1 MSLNKNE
8 KSYNKQIMASG
19 KKSIK
24 YIDESLANLNR
35 YSNDYAGRLDFWT
48 NKINNRQLD
57 LLSGN
62 YLASNARMLR
72 GQGQFG
78 SNSALSRQIEENA
91 YDQQNYLANV
101 QNANL
106 QAANALQNN
115 ELQALY
121 NNVNINYTNRDA
133 GLQAAQNI
141 DRINN
146 NWLNILSKTASTVGA
161 VMTATGV
168 GAPIGYGLMAAGSI
182 GSSIASGA
190 SSPVGYKYNEAARN
204 YGSQLGQWANQKFN
218 FNSNNNNNSSNN
230 IFSTL
235 NSTDNSLNQVLKN
248 ATQVGTPG
256 SIF

>member
-1 MSLNKNE
+1 MSFNKNE
-8 KSYNKQIMASG
+8 KSYNKEIMRSG
-19 KKSIK
+19 RQSMK

-121 NNVNINYTNRDA
+121 NNVNINYSNRDA
-133 GLQAAQNI
+133 GLQAAQNL

-146 NWLNILSKTASTVGA
+146 SWLNILSPIASTAGA
-161 VMTATGV
+161 VLTATGV
-168 GAPIGYGLMAAGSI
+168 GAPIGYGLMAAGNI
-182 GSSIASGA
+182 GSSIAAGA
-190 SSPVGYKYNEAARN
+190 SSPVGYQYQR
-204 YGSQLGQWANQKFN
+204 QANQSGSFLGRGLGSFTN
-218 FNSNNNNNSSNN
+218 LSSGQATGQGQS
-230 IFSTL
+230 IFSTTNNNKQGYKGTL
-235 NSTDNSLNQVLKN
+235 PQL
-248 ATQVGTPG
+248 GTPG

>member
-1 MSLNKNE
+1 MSFNKNQ
-8 KSYNKQIMASG
+8 KSYNKEIMKSG
-19 KKSIK
+19 RQSMK

-101 QNANL
+101 QNTNL

-115 ELQALY
+115 ELGALY
-121 NNVNINYTNRDA
+121 NNVNINYSNRDA
-133 GLQAAQNI
+133 GLQAAQNL
-141 DRINN
+141 DRLNN
-146 NWLNILSKTASTVGA
+146 SWLNVLSPIASTAGA
-161 VMTATGV
+161 IMTATGV
-168 GAPIGYGLMAAGSI
+168 GAPVGYALQGLGAI

-190 SSPVGYKYNEAARN
+190 SSPVGYQYNTSARN
-204 YGSQLGQWANQKFN
+204 YGTQLGLN
-218 FNSNNNNNSSNN
+218 FKNNTNLSSGQATGQGQS
-230 IFSTL
+230 IFSTT
-235 NSTDNSLNQVLKN
+235 NTNQGYKGTLP
-248 ATQVGTPG
+248 QLGTPG
-256 SIF
+256 SVFKNN

>member
-204 YGSQLGQWANQKFN
+204 YGSQLGLNLY
-218 FNSNNNNNSSNN
+218 NNLNLSSGQPTGQGQS
-230 IFSTL
+230 IFSTV
-235 NSTDNSLNQVLKN
+235 NTNQGYKGNLPKIG
-248 ATQVGTPG
+248 Q
-256 SIF
+256 

>member
-8 KSYNKQIMASG
+8 KSYNKEIMKSG
-19 KKSIK
+19 RKSIK

-57 LLSGN
+57 LLSEN

-204 YGSQLGQWANQKFN
+204 YGSQLGLNLY
-218 FNSNNNNNSSNN
+218 NNTNLSSGQPTGQGQSL
-230 IFSTL
+230 FSTT
-235 NSTDNSLNQVLKN
+235 NTNQGYKGTLP
-248 ATQVGTPG
+248 QLGTPG
-256 SIF
+256 SIFK

>member
-1 MSLNKNE
+1 MSLNRNE
-8 KSYNKQIMASG
+8 KNYNKQILNSG

-133 GLQAAQNI
+133 GLQAAQNL
-141 DRINN
+141 DRLNDS
-146 NWLNILSKTASTVGA
+146 WLKILSPITSTAGA
-161 VMTATGV
+161 ALIATGA
-168 GAPIGYGLMAAGSI
+168 GAPIGYGLMAAGST
-182 GSSIASGA
+182 GSSIAAGA
-190 SSPVGYKYNEAARN
+190 SSPVGYQYQK
-204 YGSQLGQWANQKFN
+204 QANQSGSFLGRGLGN
-218 FNSNNNNNSSNN
+218 FTNLSSGQATGQGQS
-230 IFSTL
+230 IFSTI
-235 NSTDNSLNQVLKN
+235 NTNQGYKGTLP
-248 ATQVGTPG
+248 QLGTPG